1 MKNALLLL
9 AAVVLR
15 AAMKAASPL
24 IREFVKDKL
33 NELKVR
39 AAETPNKFDDILA
52 DTLYDVI
59 IGDD

>member
-33 NELKVR
+33 IELKDR

-59 IGDD
+59 VGDD

>member
-33 NELKVR
+33 NELKER

-59 IGDD
+59 VGDD